1 MACGRSPLFRV
12 PDGRIGGVIAGAFNE
27 RVVAVAAI
35 EILVAIEGP
44 MVVAGNADTE
54 IGRILPRAPSVRV
67 VVGGPKGSSGG
78 GCIGA
83 PEGGGG
89 RCEHFDFV
97 FVGLADDE
105 AALVLSLMSSSPSW
119 SSLLSQ
125 SFSSSPL
132 FLNSRLRPC
141 RMSSVLSCLG
151 DVTVTVPSED
161 LEAASP
167 VSLLKR
173 RKRILNSQF
182 CDER

>member
-12 PDGRIGGVIAGAFNE
+12 PDGRIGGVIAGAFNK

-35 EILVAIEGP
+35 EILMAIEVPVAI
-44 MVVAGNADTE
+44 AGNADTE
-54 IGRILPRAPSVRV
+54 IGRILPRAPSASV

-89 RCEHFDFV
+89 RREHFDVV

-105 AALVLSLMSSSPSW
+105 AALVLSLSLMSPSSSS

-151 DVTVTVPSED
+151 DVTVPSED
-161 LEAASP
+161 LEAASLL
-167 VSLLKR
+167 SLLKR